1 MSDHKCPCTDPI
13 EGVGFFPCP
22 TYDCKITKH
31 LCKQICTRLDYREL
45 YENGMGP
52 FQDGASKLRQE
63 MAEKRR
69 ATAQKKLGGSVDNNC
84 KQKKKNQTPRVFRLG
99 DNVETAL
106 KTVGITSERVSA
118 WLGRPCGCPERKRRL
133 NNLGAWAH
141 RILTGKTESAKE
153 YLEEIIG
160 DPEKQIE
167 GQ

>member
-1 MSDHKCPCTDPI
+1 MRECTCPKPKSR
-13 EGVGFFPCP
+13 EF
-22 TYDCKITKH
+22 DC
-31 LCKQICTRLDYREL
+31 
-45 YENGMGP
+45 
-52 FQDGASKLRQE
+52 
-63 MAEKRR
+63 
-69 ATAQKKLGGSVDNNC
+69 SVDGCRKTLLLWKKCQEGNNDFVKAWIENRGPGQGKIASPVRAIRNNGC
-84 KQKKKNQTPRVFRLG
+84 VKRKKKQTPRVFRLG
-99 DNVETAL
+99 DNIETAL